1 MAVPGESSITGR
13 VGSVNE
19 KGFRLVGAEGWLNY
33 SKFAVG
39 LVAPERGAE
48 VVVTLDKA
56 GFVRAVEAGSGLP
69 VSGFG
74 GGSPETGNPKP
85 STGGAAA
92 RDRTITRLAVLKA
105 AAEFG
110 AARPSLRSGEVLAIA
125 QSWERW
131 VLADPVVAPAELAP
145 DEMDPFDSPRLA
157 DAPSGQAPARSGQA
171 PAF

>member
-1 MAVPGESSITGR
+1 MAVPGETSITGR

-19 KGFRLVGAEGWLNY
+19 KGFRLVGADGWLNY

-39 LVAPERGAE
+39 IVAPERGAE

-56 GFVRAVEAGSGLP
+56 GFVRAIGPADSASAPAP
-69 VSGFG
+69 VR
-74 GGSPETGNPKP
+74 GGSEAP
-85 STGGAAA
+85 SS

-125 QSWERW
+125 ASWERW
-131 VLADPVVAPAELAP
+131 VLADPVVAPAELDL
-145 DEMDPFDSPRLA
+145 DE
-157 DAPSGQAPARSGQA
+157 
-171 PAF
+171 AF